1 MRIHGIEHLALAYPA
16 GRPDEVRADYT
27 GLLGLPEIARPA
39 SITTPGVWLD
49 CGAVQLHFSN
59 DPAFNVQERPHTA
72 LFVDGLHDLVSKLQR
87 AGHTMQQAAPLGGR
101 ERFFTWDPFGNKLE
115 LVALPA

>member
-1 MRIHGIEHLALAYPA
+1 MRVHGIEHVALAYPA
-16 GRPDEVRADYT
+16 GRIDEVRAYYI
-27 GLLGLPEIARPA
+27 GLLGLSEIDRPA
-39 SITTPGVWLD
+39 SIATPGVWLD

-72 LFVDGLHDLVSKLQR
+72 LLVDGLRELVTQLQGKGYT
-87 AGHTMQQAAPLGGR
+87 AQQAAPLGGR